1 MIGNGQFRLPEPEHR
16 STHKVTFESASLG
29 TYVLSVYRGHN
40 GPVVVFEEGE
50 NSDLPLEYMSLGAA
64 GGLAPILNDPLARFF
79 ERHWGVGPEVWVEL
93 EPQRGQGYKFDRSM
107 KHGGPELIME
117 ALGEQ
122 VSDGGQGTRR
132 RPLHWGGRPDGS

>member
-1 MIGNGQFRLPEPEHR
+1 MLNPGQFTLPHPEHR
-16 STHKVTFESASLG
+16 STHKVTFEGASLG
-29 TYVLSVYRGHN
+29 TYILSVYRGHN

-79 ERHWGVGPEVWVEL
+79 ERHWGAGPEVWVEL
-93 EPQRGQGYKFDRSM
+93 EPQRGGASYKFDRSM
-107 KHGGPELIME
+107 MHGGPELVME

-122 VSDGGQGTRR
+122 VTDGVRGSLR
-132 RPLHWGGRPDGS
+132 RPLAWGERDT